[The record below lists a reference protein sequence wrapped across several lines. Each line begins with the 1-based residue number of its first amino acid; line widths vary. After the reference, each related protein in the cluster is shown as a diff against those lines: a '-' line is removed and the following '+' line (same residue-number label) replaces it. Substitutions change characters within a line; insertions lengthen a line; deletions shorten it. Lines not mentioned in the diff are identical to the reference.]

1 MSRKKT
7 YRVAVAQLRVDP
19 RDPRLNAAG
28 ILEALD
34 VAAGERADFLV
45 TPEMALTGYHGRF
58 DAALR
63 DALVGAIRAAAAD
76 AGVTVILGAGD
87 RRGGKVTNEQIVLG
101 GDGRLIG
108 RHAKMVPTREERR
121 WCVAG
126 RTLRVFHD
134 RGLAFGCLIC
144 NDLWVTPG
152 TGATS
157 DPRLTLRLARRG
169 ARVIFHSVFSGA
181 QRRYIPFHES
191 NLALRAQAGG
201 LYIAAA
207 NAVVAGRAV
216 NCATGIMGPDGEWVV
231 RCRRRGRQFAVAD
244 IVVRTD
250 RSHPPETA
258 ARTKRKVRRDVKRV

>member
-1 MSRKKT
+1 MSRKT
-7 YRVAVAQLRVDP
+7 YRIAVAQLRVDP
-19 RDPRLNAAG
+19 RDCRLNAAG

-34 VAAGERADFLV
+34 VAAGEKADFLV

-58 DAALR
+58 DGALR
-63 DALVGAIRAAAAD
+63 DALVSDLRAATAE

-87 RRGGKVTNEQIVLG
+87 RRGGKVYNEQLILS
-101 GDGRLIG
+101 GDGRMIG
-108 RHAKMVPTREERR
+108 RHAKMVPTRQERR

-126 RTLRVFHD
+126 RTLRVFRD

-152 TGATS
+152 TGATC

-169 ARVIFHSVFSGA
+169 ARAIFHSVFSGA
-181 QRRYIPFHES
+181 EPRYIPFHES

-207 NAVVAGRAV
+207 NAAVPGKAV
-216 NCATGIMGPDGEWVV
+216 NCASGIMGPDGQWVV

-244 IVVRTD
+244 LIVRTD
-250 RSHPPETA
+250 LPRPPEA
-258 ARTKRKVRRDVKRV
+258 AAPRERTVRRAAKRV